1 MDSVMY
7 EGLTTAKTNGWSYQ
21 DVRSAAHGH
30 RHYQMHLEAV
40 LGLASARKLSRALRS
55 GWKGL
60 LLKMPRKSCDKPD
73 GLISAT
79 KIFKCL

>member
-7 EGLTTAKTNGWSYQ
+7 EGLTTGKSKGSSYQ
-21 DVRSAAHGH
+21 EVRSAAYRH
-30 RHYQMHLEAV
+30 RRYQMHVEAV

-60 LLKMPRKSCDKPD
+60 LLRMPRKSCDKHD

-79 KIFKCL
+79 KIVKCL